1 MRDEGTF
8 PLVLEKCV
16 SRFSVRILN
25 PELFTLVPACTLLL
39 LCLCWQIVHVSNM
52 LACLHIANTRGRRL
66 ESNPSHVNSTFPLPT
81 STGFNFLPF
90 KLFCR
95 NRLSLCPG
103 EVKSYRCSKLLTIL
117 LSFGRV
123 SLDLLATQF
132 VGLNLKSGRNEPE
145 NFACMPI

>member
-8 PLVLEKCV
+8 PLALEKCV
-16 SRFSVRILN
+16 STFSVRILN
-25 PELFTLVPACTLLL
+25 PELFTLVPAGTL

-81 STGFNFLPF
+81 STGFNFLPS

-95 NRLSLCPG
+95 NCLSLCPG
-103 EVKSYRCSKLLTIL
+103 EGTSYRCLKLLTIL
-117 LSFGRV
+117 LSCGRV
-123 SLDLLATQF
+123 SLELLATQ
-132 VGLNLKSGRNEPE
+132 LRWSAPE
-145 NFACMPI
+145 IWTKWTRRLHLYAHLT